1 MGRLSTIVLV
11 DSGFGY
17 TAGAPTITIS
27 LPNQDSGNASA
38 IASID
43 SAGRVSGA
51 AIDKGG
57 RFYASPPTVT
67 FSLPTGDSADA
78 TATATIDS
86 AEVTR
91 SNFDRAPFSLNSVSL
106 TDSGAYYTSA
116 PPISF
121 AVTRNTPSN
130 WKTSDGA
137 RSAKW
142 GTYSYVC
149 SSTGGDSDYFN
160 FSNVDSSTTINT
172 GVNLAFWV
180 NLPGARTGD
189 LLHFPTTDDSGSNNK
204 ISLEGNNIRWTW
216 TESDGGRT
224 GSVVSSTSPLTSTNW
239 HYVQCV
245 RGTGSNPFHR
255 IYVNGNL
262 LDSDTTATNVDNFIQ
277 DRVRIKNTVNVSS
290 VMLDAIKFSF
300 NTTLNGSNPDS
311 DHNPYENGED
321 SAKNF
326 MGFELKNPQAT
337 TTIAAGKV
345 TGFNVTHRG
354 NYLASVTPTI
364 PAATG
369 GPSNF
374 RATATASL
382 DSSEGGSVSALT
394 ITDSGGFYTSAP
406 TITIDSANGT
416 AADYRATAICN
427 INDSGKVI
435 SITITDSGGGYVPG
449 SFPTV
454 TFVGPPVPPITPGD
468 SASQTLADGTIIT
481 GEIAKY
487 SDSDGVL
494 HLTHVGSDDS
504 SLHRFVTGRLIS
516 FGPVSDRQ
524 VRRVTAVSEDNKL
537 SAVEQNTIFDGFESE
552 FLDFTETNPFGDP
565 Q

>member
-1 MGRLSTIVLV
+1 MGRLSTILLD

-27 LPNQDSGNASA
+27 LPNQDSGDATATA
-38 IASID
+38 IID
-43 SAGRVSGA
+43 SAGRVSGVT
-51 AIDKGG
+51 IDTGG
-57 RFYASPPTVT
+57 RFYTSPPTVT
-67 FSLPTGDSADA
+67 FSLPTSDSATAVAVA
-78 TATATIDS
+78 TPDS
-86 AEVTR
+86 R
-91 SNFDRAPFSLNSVSL
+91 PPYILKSVSL
-106 TDSGAYYTSA
+106 IDSGAYYTSA

-130 WKTSDGA
+130 WKTSDGG
-137 RSAKW
+137 RPAKW

-149 SSTGGDSDYFN
+149 GTGGDSDYFN
-160 FSNVDSSTTINT
+160 FSNEDSSTTVNT
-172 GVNLAFWV
+172 GINLAFWL
-180 NLPGARTGD
+180 NIPGARTGD
-189 LLHFPTTDDSGSNNK
+189 LLHFPTDDDDGSNNK
-204 ISLEGNNIRWTW
+204 ISLEGNNVRWTW

-224 GSVVSSTSPLTSTNW
+224 GSVVTSTNPLTSTNW

-262 LDSDTTATNVDNFIQ
+262 LDSDPTATNVDDFIR
-277 DRVRIKNTVNVSS
+277 DRVRIKNTVDVSGS
-290 VMLDAIKFSF
+290 MLDAIKFSF
-300 NTTLNGSNPDS
+300 NTTVNSPNPDS
-311 DHNPYENGED
+311 DQNPYEED
-321 SAKNF
+321 ADADKNF
-326 MGFELKNPQAT
+326 MGFELKNPLAT
-337 TTIAAGKV
+337 TTISNGKL
-345 TGFNVTHRG
+345 TGVNITRVG
-354 NYLASVTPTI
+354 NYIGSIVTTI
-364 PAATG
+364 APAEG
-369 GPSNF
+369 GPSDF
-374 RATATASL
+374 RATATAII
-382 DSSEGGSVSALT
+382 DSADGGSVSALT
-394 ITDSGGFYTSAP
+394 ITDSGGFYTSRP
-406 TITIDSANGT
+406 TITIDSANGI
-416 AADYRATAICN
+416 AADYRATATCTID
-427 INDSGKVI
+427 DSGKVN

-449 SFPTV
+449 SFPTI
-454 TFVGPPVPPITPGD
+454 TFNGPPVPPITPGD